1 MTDDICKTE
10 VRSHVF
16 CFLHITF
23 ELLKCH
29 WALYRLC
36 WKQDPA
42 FVHVFMCD
50 AGRQRI
56 VKHILSGLTGH
67 CQVQLPSPVAP
78 ADTGSHTQKSTCATM
93 LIQSDR
99 TSCWSCK
106 RLDGM
111 QGKLDL
117 HLPMLFHLVCTLT
130 YLGEDFFF
138 FFNFRC

>member
-1 MTDDICKTE
+1 MTYDIFQTE

-16 CFLHITF
+16 CFIHVTF

-29 WALYRLC
+29 WALYKLC
-36 WKQDPA
+36 WKQDHA

-50 AGRQRI
+50 LGRQLI

-67 CQVQLPSPVAP
+67 CQVQLPSPVTP
-78 ADTGSHTQKSTCATM
+78 ADTGSHTQKATSATM
-93 LIQSDR
+93 LIQFDR
-99 TSCWSCK
+99 KSCR

-111 QGKLDL
+111 QGKVDL

-130 YLGEDFFF
+130 YLDEAFH
-138 FFNFRC
+138 